1 MYQSNMSHR
10 TNFSSGAV
18 WEDVVGYS
26 RAVKVGNHIE
36 VSGTVAADEN
46 GHVVGR
52 DDAYQQT
59 VFILQ
64 KMEKALKEA
73 GASLQNVVRT
83 RMFVTDISRFNEYGK
98 AHGEFFSSIK
108 PCTSMIEVKGL
119 VAPEY
124 LIEIEA
130 TAIIDSL

>member
-1 MYQSNMSHR
+1 MSNR

-18 WEDVVGYS
+18 WEDLVGYS

-59 VFILQ
+59 IFVLQ
-64 KMEKALKEA
+64 KIEKALKEA
-73 GASLQNVVRT
+73 GSSLNDVVRT
-83 RMFVTDISRFNEYGK
+83 RMFVTDIARFDEYGK

-108 PCTSMIEVKGL
+108 PCTSMIEVKAL

-130 TAIIDSL
+130 TAILD

>member
-1 MYQSNMSHR
+1 MSR
-10 TNFSSGAV
+10 RVNYSSGAV

-26 RAVKVGNHIE
+26 RAVKLGNHIE
-36 VSGTVAADEN
+36 VSGTVASDEN

-59 VFILQ
+59 YFILQ
-64 KMEKALKEA
+64 KIEMALRGA
-73 GASLQNVVRT
+73 GASMNDVVRT
-83 RMFVTDISRFNEYGK
+83 RMFVTDINRFEEYGR
-98 AHGEFFSSIK
+98 AHGEFFGTIK

-130 TAIIDSL
+130 SAILPEQPH

>member
-1 MYQSNMSHR
+1 MSLSNMSHR

-26 RAVKVGNHIE
+26 RAVKIGNHIE
-36 VSGTVAADEN
+36 ISGTVAADEN

-64 KMEKALKEA
+64 KIEKVLKEA
-73 GASLQNVVRT
+73 GASLSNVVRT
-83 RMFVTDISRFNEYGK
+83 RMFVTDIHRFNEYGK

-119 VAPEY
+119 VSPEF

-130 TAIIDSL
+130 TAILQE

>member
-1 MYQSNMSHR
+1 MNKRSNY
-10 TNFSSGAV
+10 SSGAV

-64 KMEKALKEA
+64 KIERALKET
-73 GASLQNVVRT
+73 GASMMNVVRT
-83 RMFVTDISRFNEYGK
+83 RMFVTDISRFEEYGK
-98 AHGEFFSSIK
+98 AHGEFFGDIK

-130 TAIIDSL
+130 TAIIES